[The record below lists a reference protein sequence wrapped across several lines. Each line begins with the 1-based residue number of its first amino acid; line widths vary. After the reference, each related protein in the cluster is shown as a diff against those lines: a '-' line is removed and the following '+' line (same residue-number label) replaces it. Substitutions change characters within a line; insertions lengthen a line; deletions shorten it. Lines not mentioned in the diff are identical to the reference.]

1 MFRNLGSL
9 ILAGALTSA
18 AYASD
23 LDIEPCINGG
33 VSSRGDYATQAMEDH
48 IKAQLDWRS
57 YYLDRMA
64 ASRVEKPRD
73 EASVEQAPAAVTN

>member
-73 EASVEQAPAAVTN
+73 EASVEQTPAALTN